1 MAPEPS
7 ASPAGISCVIP
18 VYNEAAAVAETI
30 RGVAEAL
37 GDCGRPW
44 EILMV
49 DDGST
54 DGSAEAARGSG
65 CEVRVIQHDQNRGYG
80 AAIKTGARHAGH
92 DWVLILDADGT
103 YPPEEIRK
111 LLNALEED
119 PEAEMIV
126 GRRSQTL
133 ETDGPFRLLG
143 KKILITLANFL
154 SGQRIPDLNSGLRL
168 MRQRSLARYASLLP
182 DGFSLTTSI
191 TLALLC
197 SGAHVRY
204 VPIEYRA
211 RKGQSK
217 IRPVRD
223 MYNFCVLI
231 ARTITYFNPLKVY
244 GPLSAL
250 LVAASVLTVL
260 LSKWLRGEVM
270 DVTALFLFMGGLQV
284 LLIGVLADLM
294 IKVAGLRD

>member
-1 MAPEPS
+1 MADAPS
-7 ASPAGISCVIP
+7 SSPAGISCVIP
-18 VYNEAAAVAETI
+18 VYNEAGAVAETL
-30 RGVAEAL
+30 RGVADVL
-37 GDCGRPW
+37 GESGRPW

-54 DGSAEAARGSG
+54 DGSEEAAKSSG
-65 CEVRVIQHDQNRGYG
+65 RDVRVLHHDQNRGYG
-80 AAIKTGARHAGH
+80 AAIKTGARQATHE
-92 DWVLILDADGT
+92 WVLILDADGT
-103 YPPEEIRK
+103 YPPEEIRT
-111 LLNALEED
+111 LLRVLDED

-126 GRRSQTL
+126 GQRNQTL
-133 ETDGPFRLLG
+133 ATDGPFRLLG
-143 KKILITLANFL
+143 KKILISLANFL

-168 MRQRSLARYASLLP
+168 MRQRSLTRYASLLP

-191 TLALLC
+191 TLALMC

-211 RKGQSK
+211 RKGESK

-223 MYNFCVLI
+223 MYNFSVLI
-231 ARTITYFNPLKVY
+231 MRTITYFNPLKVY
-244 GPLSAL
+244 GPLAAIL
-250 LVAASVLTVL
+250 IAASLLTVV
-260 LSKWLRGEVM
+260 LSKALGGEVM

-284 LLIGVLADLM
+284 LLIGVLADLV